1 MNKERERVWLKDREL
16 QKMKEGFKIPVI
28 IQDSTG
34 WRDRK
39 DSEDSEDSDDQQ
51 FSEDENENQWFF
63 VFF

>member
-28 IQDSTG
+28 IKDNSG

-39 DSEDSEDSDDQQ
+39 DSDDSDDSDDQRS
-51 FSEDENENQWFF
+51 SEDENEN
-63 VFF
+63 

>member
-1 MNKERERVWLKDREL
+1 MNKERERVWLKEREL

-39 DSEDSEDSDDQQ
+39 DSENSDDSDDQRLA
-51 FSEDENENQWFF
+51 SEDEEDQQ
-63 VFF
+63 

>member
-1 MNKERERVWLKDREL
+1 MNKERERVWLKEREL

-39 DSEDSEDSDDQQ
+39 DSENSDDSDDQRPA
-51 FSEDENENQWFF
+51 SEDEEDQQ
-63 VFF
+63 

>member
-1 MNKERERVWLKDREL
+1 MNKERERVWLKEREL

-39 DSEDSEDSDDQQ
+39 DSENSDDSDGQR
-51 FSEDENENQWFF
+51 SAPEDEENQ
-63 VFF
+63 